1 MNIEIDDDDLIAT
14 IIDSIE
20 FSDRVRD
27 TIEEYLEDNYDF
39 EKLVEQ
45 EIEKAIDQL
54 DLTDSIKECINNL
67 TSDEKIFE
75 DYTETLLE
83 NDTFKDKLFEEFSTK
98 ITDDVMC
105 IIDKQDYKELV
116 FDEFL
121 EYLKDNGEI
130 NSLVLDK
137 VKSINKD
144 YLEDLSNLRRKVIF
158 LEEEIKRISKPK
170 TGFLTWLFS

>member
-1 MNIEIDDDDLIAT
+1 
-14 IIDSIE
+14 
-20 FSDRVRD
+20 
-27 TIEEYLEDNYDF
+27 
-39 EKLVEQ
+39 
-45 EIEKAIDQL
+45 
-54 DLTDSIKECINNL
+54 
-67 TSDEKIFE
+67 
-75 DYTETLLE
+75 
-83 NDTFKDKLFEEFSTK
+83 
-98 ITDDVMC
+98 MC